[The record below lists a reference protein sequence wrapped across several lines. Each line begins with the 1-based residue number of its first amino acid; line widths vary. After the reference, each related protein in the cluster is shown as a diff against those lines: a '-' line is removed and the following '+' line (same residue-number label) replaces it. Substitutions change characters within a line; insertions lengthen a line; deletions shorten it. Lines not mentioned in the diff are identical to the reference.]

1 MRFAWFL
8 PGNVS
13 ENQGCAKFMRHEMHW
28 CLRIVWDCDV
38 RVALLGNKKRKLDT
52 ARKWNADEPIH
63 QTEVYGYSKVTLRQK
78 IS

>member
-1 MRFAWFL
+1 
-8 PGNVS
+8 
-13 ENQGCAKFMRHEMHW
+13 MHW

-63 QTEVYGYSKVTLRQK
+63 QTEVYGHSKVTLRQR